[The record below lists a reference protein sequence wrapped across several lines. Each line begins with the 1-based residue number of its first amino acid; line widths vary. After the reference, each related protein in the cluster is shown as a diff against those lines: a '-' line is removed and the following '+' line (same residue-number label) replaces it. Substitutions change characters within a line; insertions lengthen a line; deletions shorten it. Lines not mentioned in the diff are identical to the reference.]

1 MMHSLNKIKKNYLVK
16 IEKLTGPLGQQE
28 RLQELGFIP
37 GSITSLIAKLPFN
50 GALACKIHGT
60 KLVLRAEDAAC
71 ILVRP
76 A

>member
-1 MMHSLNKIKKNYLVK
+1 MTSLIDTAKNCTVK
-16 IEKLTGPLGQQE
+16 IEKIIGTPTQQE

-37 GSITSLIAKLPFN
+37 GAITSLIAKLPFN

-60 KLVLRAEDAAC
+60 KLAVRREDAQC
-71 ILVRP
+71 ILVTP